1 MKVLPNEI
9 LSTRTI
15 DGGEPNRV
23 PLCISSDG
31 KRMWCRRRDAPYHL
45 VVASVSAS
53 LKNLEWTAAEYE
65 NGTKFSFGPCKKISQ
80 A

>member
-9 LSTRTI
+9 LSTRII

-31 KRMWCRRRDAPYHL
+31 KRVWCRRRDAPYAL
-45 VVASVSAS
+45 VVAPVSAVADS
-53 LKNLEWTAAEYE
+53 LKWTKAHYE
-65 NGTKFSFGPCKKISQ
+65 NGTPFSFGPCKK
-80 A
+80 